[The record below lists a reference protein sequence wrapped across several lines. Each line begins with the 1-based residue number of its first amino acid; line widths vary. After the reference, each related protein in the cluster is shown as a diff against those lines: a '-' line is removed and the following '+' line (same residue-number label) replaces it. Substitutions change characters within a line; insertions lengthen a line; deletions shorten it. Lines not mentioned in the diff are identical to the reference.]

1 MQKQNICTKI
11 KGKKLT
17 LMRGTYKGEGL
28 GCYTC
33 ESRSGSDRRCEDGSY
48 TAPYQEQC
56 VPREGGQAFGIFP
69 HYCVKVVGL
78 DLTTN
83 SYVTIRSCSNRFRN
97 ECKTPIMVNG
107 RAIDGCIYSCA
118 GKYCNHGT
126 NLKIPKWYFIYFI
139 AILLIFQGIS
149 QFNIN

>member
-1 MQKQNICTKI
+1 
-11 KGKKLT
+11 
-17 LMRGTYKGEGL
+17 MRGTYKGEGL

-33 ESRSGSDRRCEDGSY
+33 ESRAGSDRRCEDGSY

-118 GKYCNHGT
+118 GKYCNHGI
-126 NLKIPKWYFIYFI
+126 NLKYSKLHFISFI
-139 AILLIFQGIS
+139 TMYLVAKIWFTK
-149 QFNIN
+149 FTT